1 MTRLLGS
8 VCLLYVLSVAANAQF
23 LNTDQKDVEKIKN
36 STLLLVLEEPD
47 PKIVSKLSKKYP
59 KALEDYQN
67 QIAGR
72 NFALR
77 YALENFWDLTEKV
90 EFHPE
95 ATAFDLIEKNPDQY
109 LLISFGQYLEY
120 ERIGLVSGSDGDPAG
135 WRTSSTGE
143 LTYNH
148 TSKYT
153 VLSREITTLEISDTK
168 PLVSVFLPSVY
179 PSLSGAVY
187 GVQQIQYLL
196 RYLAADGENKMSKM
210 PKQIEAN
217 NPELKDKILL
227 IDQNDVDPKVT
238 AEELA
243 EVYPYPVQL
252 VDPSVIRE
260 AILARD
266 ASFAYL
272 QIVSTPGERGSID
285 THVISDASDGK
296 IYYYVTPGL
305 GVGSYS
311 ALITD
316 YRTRIKERH
325 FKSYVVD

>member
-1 MTRLLGS
+1 MTRLMGS
-8 VCLLYVLSVAANAQF
+8 VCLLYALSLAANAQF
-23 LNTDQKDVEKIKN
+23 LNTDQKDVGKIKN

-59 KALEDYQN
+59 KALEDYQA

-77 YALENFWDLTEKV
+77 YALENHWDFSDRV

-95 ATAFDLIEKNPDQY
+95 ATAFDLIEKNPDEY
-109 LLISFGQYLEY
+109 VLVSFGQYLEY
-120 ERIGLVSGSDGDPAG
+120 ERIGLVNGSDGHPAG
-135 WRTSSTGE
+135 WSASPNGE
-143 LTYNH
+143 LAYNP
-148 TSKYT
+148 TTKYT
-153 VLSREITTLEISDTK
+153 VLSKEITTLEISDTK

-179 PSLSGAVY
+179 PSLPGAVY

-196 RYLAADGENKMSKM
+196 NYLAADEANKMSKL
-210 PKQIEAN
+210 PKQIEEN
-217 NPELKDKILL
+217 NLDLKDKVLL
-227 IDQNDVDPKVT
+227 IDQNDVDPKVA

-243 EVYPYPVQL
+243 EVYPYPVEL

-260 AILARD
+260 AILTRD
-266 ASFAYL
+266 ARYAYL

-285 THVISDASDGK
+285 THVIVDAADGK

-311 ALITD
+311 ALISD

-325 FKSYVVD
+325 FKSYAVD